1 MFCYGFYPATRGV
14 GGYAHPRATPNRKR
28 GPGTGEQ
35 YRITAPG
42 PGVTPDVM
50 WQGAGLHPYDKRNP
64 ADVSLE
70 QPDERRAR
78 HDPRRLTQ
86 VPQH

>member
-1 MFCYGFYPATRGV
+1 MFCYGFYARNPWV
-14 GGYAHPRATPNRKR
+14 GGYAHPRSTPNRKR

-50 WQGAGLHPYDKRNP
+50 WQGPGLHPYNKQNP

-70 QPDERRAR
+70 SAMNAERDTIRAGYGKCS
-78 HDPRRLTQ
+78 HN
-86 VPQH
+86 